1 MNLYVISYL
10 GGDQPATAEEG
21 KAHFA
26 KYQQW
31 LAGLGESAVKPMV
44 PFNNTH
50 TIHGDGSV
58 TEGSTVAM
66 TGHTVVQAKRI
77 EDAIEMA
84 KTCPFL
90 ELNGKLEVAEM
101 VQM

>member
-1 MNLYVISYL
+1 MNQYVISYL

-21 KAHFA
+21 QAHFA

-31 LAGLGESAVKPMV
+31 LASLGDAAVKPMV

-50 TIHGDGSV
+50 TVNPDGSV
-58 TEGSTVAM
+58 TEGSSVAM
-66 TGHTVVQAKRI
+66 TGHTVVQAKTI
-77 EDAIEMA
+77 EEAIEMA
-84 KTCPFL
+84 KRCPFL
-90 ELNGKLEVAEM
+90 KINGKLDVAEM

>member
-1 MNLYVISYL
+1 MNHYVISYL
-10 GGDQPATAEEG
+10 GGDQPATPEEG

-26 KYQQW
+26 NYQKW
-31 LAGLGESAVKPMV
+31 LADLGEAAVKPMV
-44 PFNNTH
+44 PYNNTH
-50 TIHGDGSV
+50 TIHADGSV

-66 TGHTVVQAKRI
+66 TGHTVVQAKTI
-77 EDAIEMA
+77 EEAIEMA